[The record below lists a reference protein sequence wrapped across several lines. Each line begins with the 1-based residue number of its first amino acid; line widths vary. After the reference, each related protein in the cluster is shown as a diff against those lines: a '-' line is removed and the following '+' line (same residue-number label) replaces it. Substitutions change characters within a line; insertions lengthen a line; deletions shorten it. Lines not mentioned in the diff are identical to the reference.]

1 MNETKRAVAYLRV
14 SSVSQIDGHSL
25 DAQERL
31 FHELC
36 RNRGWEVIRVYRE
49 EGKSAHVD
57 SIHRRPVFK
66 KLMDDAQKHQ
76 FDIVVVHTLDRWSRN
91 LRVTLESLGMLG
103 KLGIGLVS
111 ISESNIDYS
120 TPQGMLQ
127 MQLMGAFAQY
137 SSESLGVHVRKGQE
151 QRATEGKHT
160 GFLPFGYQS
169 CWEKGLKGERIQR
182 CDPEHPG
189 GIHIHPEEGPAVK
202 ELFKRYVSGTTTLA
216 QLAKWFNDQGL
227 RTRNTKRLPDAN
239 GNLVTGP
246 RLFTVASVRGLLHN
260 PFFAGKVI
268 YRGKSIPGAHEP
280 LISQDLF
287 DTVQSTLKK
296 NSGRSKTLATR
307 PEREYLLKGLVKC
320 AYCGMPMWAQTYYSG
335 KSYYREHRATRSIAE
350 CPAHGGAISCHIIDD
365 QMIELV
371 SAIELK
377 PTWLEEVM
385 SIISLK
391 DEKDRINKEREE
403 TLLKRNRMVRAFVDG
418 LIPEEEYLRQKNL
431 LDLALESLVIPE
443 YDAAEEAGKL
453 IMNLPS
459 LWASTGLSE
468 RRKVLMTM
476 LDAVYIDV
484 KQTRSIV
491 AVKPKPPF
499 KPILQV
505 AATSKESK
513 IRILKEP
520 LNSSP
525 NGSSVFLVET
535 GESRT
540 PRPEKA
546 ARDLLQ
552 A

>member
-1 MNETKRAVAYLRV
+1 MA
-14 SSVSQIDGHSL
+14 
-25 DAQERL
+25 
-31 FHELC
+31 
-36 RNRGWEVIRVYRE
+36 
-49 EGKSAHVD
+49 
-57 SIHRRPVFK
+57 
-66 KLMDDAQKHQ
+66 
-76 FDIVVVHTLDRWSRN
+76 
-91 LRVTLESLGMLG
+91 
-103 KLGIGLVS
+103 
-111 ISESNIDYS
+111 IS
-120 TPQGMLQ
+120 PAG
-127 MQLMGAFAQY
+127 
-137 SSESLGVHVRKGQE
+137 RKGLKE
-151 QRATEGKHT
+151 R
-160 GFLPFGYQS
+160 
-169 CWEKGLKGERIQR
+169 LKGERIQH
-182 CDPEHPG
+182 CDIEHPG
-189 GIHIHPEEGPAVK
+189 GIHIHTEEGPAVR

-216 QLAKWFNDQGL
+216 QLAKWLNGQGL
-227 RTRNTKRLPDAN
+227 RTRNTKKLPDAN
-239 GNLVTGP
+239 GNLVSGP

-268 YRGKSIPGAHEP
+268 YRSKAIPGAHES
-280 LISQDLF
+280 IVSQDVF
-287 DTVQSTLKK
+287 DTVQTTLRK
-296 NSGRSKTLATR
+296 NSGRSRTLATR

-371 SAIELK
+371 SAIQLK
-377 PTWLEEVM
+377 PAWLEEVL

-443 YDAAEEAGKL
+443 YDAAEEAGNL
-453 IMNLPS
+453 IMNLPK
-459 LWASTGLSE
+459 LWASANLIE

-484 KQTRSIV
+484 KQTRSVV
-491 AVKPKPPF
+491 AVKPRPPF

-505 AATSKESK
+505 AATNKESK
-513 IRILKEP
+513 IHILKEP

-535 GESRT
+535 GEGRT
-540 PRPEKA
+540 LPET
-546 ARDLLQ
+546 RVLEFVGC
-552 A
+552 